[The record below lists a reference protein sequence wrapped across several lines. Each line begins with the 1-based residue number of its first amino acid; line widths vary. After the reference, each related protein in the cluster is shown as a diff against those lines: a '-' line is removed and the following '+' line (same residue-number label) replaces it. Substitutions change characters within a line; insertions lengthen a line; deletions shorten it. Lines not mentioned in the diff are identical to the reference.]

1 MLVLITG
8 GSGSGKSEFAENM
21 AVSMGE
27 KRTYIACMKPHGR
40 EAQMRIE
47 RHRKLRDG
55 KGFATIERYTDI
67 KNVHVSG
74 TVLLECMSNLLANEM
89 FGGSSE
95 NAVQEILNGI
105 DVLVEKCDNLIIV
118 TNDVTSDGIIYE
130 SETENYKKNLGA
142 LNCFLALKADEVY
155 EVNCG
160 IGRRIKK
167 EDKSCIY

>member
-1 MLVLITG
+1 
-8 GSGSGKSEFAENM
+8 
-21 AVSMGE
+21 
-27 KRTYIACMKPHGR
+27 
-40 EAQMRIE
+40 
-47 RHRKLRDG
+47 
-55 KGFATIERYTDI
+55 
-67 KNVHVSG
+67 
-74 TVLLECMSNLLANEM
+74 MSNLLANEM